1 MQRRDLCELTNVCDP
16 DRKRDES
23 PLRRGL
29 DFLQINI
36 FRARVDNLQQIIIKS
51 EKVKRGERC
60 SRRRVICPARID
72 VDKK

>member
-29 DFLQINI
+29 YFLQIKHFYAPVSMISNK
-36 FRARVDNLQQIIIKS
+36 L
-51 EKVKRGERC
+51 
-60 SRRRVICPARID
+60 
-72 VDKK
+72 